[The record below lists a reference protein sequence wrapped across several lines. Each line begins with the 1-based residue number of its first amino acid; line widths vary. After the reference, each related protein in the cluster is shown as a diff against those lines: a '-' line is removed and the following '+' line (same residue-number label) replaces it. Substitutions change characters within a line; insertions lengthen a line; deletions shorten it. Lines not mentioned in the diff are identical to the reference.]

1 MTDLLIIGGGM
12 AGLTAA
18 LYAKRAGKTVLLV
31 EKETLGGQITSSPLV
46 ENYPGV
52 ASVSGNQLT
61 DGLLNQVMDLG
72 AEVDLEEITALTK
85 ENGIF
90 VATAGS
96 ARYEAKS
103 VIIASGARPR
113 RLGLPE
119 EEALIGHGVSFCA
132 LCDGAFYK
140 GMDVAVVGGGNSAAQ
155 AAVYLAD
162 ICRTVTVIQQFDHL
176 TCDKRDE
183 KKLRTKDNIRLCL
196 GAEITSLNGNGE
208 LTGVTVQQN
217 GEGRCIPLS
226 GLFVCIG
233 RVADNEPF
241 ASLLQLDGNGCI
253 VAGEDCR
260 TSVDGLFAA
269 GDCRTKAIRQ
279 LTTAAAD
286 GSVSAVAACA
296 YIDNQ
301 E

>member
-1 MTDLLIIGGGM
+1 MTDVLIIGGGM

-18 LYAKRAGKTVLLV
+18 LYSLRAGKSVCLI

-46 ENYPGV
+46 ENYPGLP
-52 ASVSGNQLT
+52 AVSGNQLM

-72 AEVDLEEITALTK
+72 AEIELDEIKSLAR
-85 ENGIF
+85 NGGVF
-90 VATAGS
+90 VARAEG
-96 ARYEAKS
+96 ARYEGKA

-140 GMDVAVVGGGNSAAQ
+140 DMDVAVVGGGNSAAQ
-155 AAVYLAD
+155 AAVYLAE

-183 KKLRTKDNIRLCL
+183 KKLHSKDNIRLCL
-196 GAEITSLNGNGE
+196 GAEIVSLNGSE
-208 LTGVTVQQN
+208 QLTGVTVFQN
-217 GEGRCIPLS
+217 GENRTIPVA

-233 RVADNEPF
+233 RSADNEPF
-241 ASLLQLDGNGCI
+241 ASLLQLDSNGCI

-260 TSVDGLFAA
+260 TSVEGLYVA

-286 GSVSAVAACA
+286 GSISAVAACA

-301 E
+301 K